1 MGRRPRRL
9 LTDSCCP
16 DVLSCLHL
24 PADFLVHYGHACLTP
39 TDALPVHYVFPRRKL
54 DIAEAGRALLEAS
67 TELAE
72 DHKGVIVVWD
82 VSYDWLSGML
92 ITFTSADKAEEIIS
106 KLSSAVPHLI
116 SFANIRR
123 PSTNAI
129 SDRASGK
136 APALRS
142 LEPPEGLDAGDCVI
156 WYIGDEGRSSLNLQM
171 THAANPV
178 CCLSLSDS
186 T

>member
-1 MGRRPRRL
+1 MSPL
-9 LTDSCCP
+9 QELTNSCCP

-67 TELAE
+67 TELGE
-72 DHKGVIVVWD
+72 SHKGVMVVWD
-82 VSYDWLSGML
+82 VSYDWLSGKSRTM
-92 ITFTSADKAEEIIS
+92 SVADKSEEIIS
-106 KLSSAVPHLI
+106 KLSSDIPHPI
-116 SFANIRR
+116 SFANIHR
-123 PSTNAI
+123 PSTTTV
-129 SDRASGK
+129 SDRASEK
-136 APALRS
+136 APALRP

-178 CCLSLSDS
+178 RPIYLLDLR
-186 T
+186 

>member
-1 MGRRPRRL
+1 MLRPRPEL
-9 LTDSCCP
+9 INSCCP

-54 DIAEAGRALLEAS
+54 DIVEAGRALLEAS
-67 TELAE
+67 SDLGES
-72 DHKGVIVVWD
+72 HKGVMVVWD
-82 VSYDWLSGML
+82 VSYDWLSGMST
-92 ITFTSADKAEEIIS
+92 TFALADKSEEIIS
-106 KLSSAVPHLI
+106 KLSSDIPHPI

-123 PSTNAI
+123 PSTTAI
-129 SDRASGK
+129 SDRASEK

-142 LEPPEGLDAGDCVI
+142 LEPPEGLGAGDCVI

-178 CCLSLSDS
+178 CPLSLLRQYD
-186 T
+186 

>member
-1 MGRRPRRL
+1 MLSPHPEL
-9 LTDSCCP
+9 IISCCP

-54 DIAEAGRALLEAS
+54 DIADAGRALLEAS
-67 TELAE
+67 TELGE
-72 DHKGVIVVWD
+72 NHKGVIVVWD
-82 VSYDWLSGML
+82 VSYDWLSGMSTTL
-92 ITFTSADKAEEIIS
+92 ALADNSEEILS
-106 KLSSAVPHLI
+106 KLSSSIPHPI

-123 PSTNAI
+123 PSTNAT

-178 CCLSLSDS
+178 CCLSLLDS

>member
-1 MGRRPRRL
+1 M
-9 LTDSCCP
+9 
-16 DVLSCLHL
+16 
-24 PADFLVHYGHACLTP
+24 HYGHACLTP

-54 DIAEAGRALLEAS
+54 DITEAGRALLEAS
-67 TELAE
+67 TELGE
-72 DHKGVIVVWD
+72 SHKGVMVVWD
-82 VSYDWLSGML
+82 VSYDWLSGMSV
-92 ITFTSADKAEEIIS
+92 TFASADKSEEIIS
-106 KLSSAVPHLI
+106 RLSSSTPHPL

-123 PSTNAI
+123 PSTTKI
-129 SDRASGK
+129 SDRASEK

-178 CCLSLSDS
+178 RPLSSLCQHD
-186 T
+186 